1 MTTFGRKRKLLLNMV
16 ENARDEVL
24 SRHVGMTTTYTCTGS
39 DWRELSRP
47 QVSRPLESVVLP
59 DEEVVPWLADDCKKF
74 LTSGA
79 WYRQRG
85 IPHRYSIFGFR
96 EWKVGPFTLLYY
108 KINRSLVPT
117 LFLYLDS

>member
-1 MTTFGRKRKLLLNMV
+1 MSTFGRKRKLLLNMV

-59 DEEVVPWLADDCKKF
+59 DEEVVQWLADDCKKF

-85 IPHRYSIFGFR
+85 IPHRYLILVFR

-108 KINRSLVPT
+108 RLKGEPRMLS
-117 LFLYLDS
+117 